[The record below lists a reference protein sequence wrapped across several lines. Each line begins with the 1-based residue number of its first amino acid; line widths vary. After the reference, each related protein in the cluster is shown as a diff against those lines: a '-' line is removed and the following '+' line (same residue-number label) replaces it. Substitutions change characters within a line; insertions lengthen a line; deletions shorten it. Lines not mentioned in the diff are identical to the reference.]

1 MRAIDQQTLNPTPMR
16 DRAECEAVVRQM
28 WGYLDGVIS
37 SEQTEMVSKHVATC
51 VDCAAHFDFAA
62 EFLHAVARTS
72 TGKSAP
78 DGLRSRVIE
87 ALAAES
93 AAAKR
98 SSD

>member
-1 MRAIDQQTLNPTPMR
+1 MR

-28 WGYLDGVIS
+28 WGYLDGAIP
-37 SEQTEMVSKHVATC
+37 SERSEMVSKHIATC

-72 TGKSAP
+72 ARQAAP
-78 DGLRSRVIE
+78 DGLRSRVLE

-93 AAAKR
+93 GATKPTR
-98 SSD
+98 D